1 MQETVWQNA
10 TGTAFYSKN
19 MREEVARLS
28 PEPVTGFILSRR
40 WFRLGDYRLLN

>member
-1 MQETVWQNA
+1 MQETVWWNA
-10 TGTAFYSKN
+10 TCTAFYSKN
-19 MREEVARLS
+19 MREEVASLS